1 MIAALQ
7 EISVLE
13 VVAAWLR
20 ESPGLYSLDMPTP
33 SGTSGLHAGLF
44 PRVCHKWSEDMNDCR
59 GPSDSA
65 CCIQKK
71 PTTTTTTTT
80 TYMASAASRL
90 IAHATH
96 THPHHDLSDV
106 VYGFW
111 GFTLYVVLVR
121 GLRHFCPLL
130 CQKFLRRFAPLAS

>member
-59 GPSDSA
+59 GPSDTA
-65 CCIQKK
+65 CCIQNK
-71 PTTTTTTTT
+71 PAT
-80 TYMASAASRL
+80 TYKLCNETQSGKSEESGDT
-90 IAHATH
+90 I
-96 THPHHDLSDV
+96 
-106 VYGFW
+106 
-111 GFTLYVVLVR
+111 R
-121 GLRHFCPLL
+121 GTGKGL
-130 CQKFLRRFAPLAS
+130 APST